1 LIEKRRRRDRK
12 GRAYT
17 VYRVRWKDDAGRER
31 SKTLP
36 RGTKKDEV
44 EDFERRVMTMKRAGA
59 LAQLDK
65 GRQPLM
71 EFVPEWWET
80 YASPN
85 LTRETLRRY
94 AEVWNAHVLPRL
106 GHYRLSELTPE
117 VVSRFGAELQRAGVG
132 ANTRHK
138 ALTFLSGVLRT
149 GVEWGRVPTNPVRD
163 VRKPTVRRQ
172 RPVRPLSPEQVEALR
187 GELDPVS
194 ASYVGVL
201 AYAGPR
207 PGEGLRLLWRD
218 IGEQT
223 LLFDVTKTRARFRPV
238 RLLGPLRQDLG
249 ELRLQSGRPADG
261 ASVFPVPLRAR
272 HNFNNWRTRVFHPAA
287 KRAGVPEDLVPYDL
301 RHTFASLL
309 IWEGRLSIVEIAA
322 QMGHSPRMLLGTYT
336 HVIAELSGQRM
347 DIEAAIRRARDSS
360 AAHKRPTRNA
370 AG

>member
-172 RPVRPLSPEQVEALR
+172 RPVRPLSPEQGR
-187 GELDPVS
+187 G
-194 ASYVGVL
+194 ATRG
-201 AYAGPR
+201 AR
-207 PGEGLRLLWRD
+207 PGERQLRRC
-218 IGEQT
+218 
-223 LLFDVTKTRARFRPV
+223 AR
-238 RLLGPLRQDLG
+238 LR
-249 ELRLQSGRPADG
+249 RPA
-261 ASVFPVPLRAR
+261 AR
-272 HNFNNWRTRVFHPAA
+272 RGPAA
-287 KRAGVPEDLVPYDL
+287 SLAGH
-301 RHTFASLL
+301 R
-309 IWEGRLSIVEIAA
+309 
-322 QMGHSPRMLLGTYT
+322 
-336 HVIAELSGQRM
+336 
-347 DIEAAIRRARDSS
+347 
-360 AAHKRPTRNA
+360 
-370 AG
+370 

>member
-1 LIEKRRRRDRK
+1 LIEKRQRRDRK
-12 GRAYT
+12 GRTYT
-17 VYRVRWKDDAGRER
+17 VYRVRWKDDAGREH

-36 RGTKKDEV
+36 RGTKKDEA
-44 EDFERRVMTMKRAGA
+44 EDFERRVMTIKRAGA
-59 LAQLDK
+59 LAQLDRGK
-65 GRQPLM
+65 QPLK

-106 GHYRLSELTPE
+106 GHYRLTELTPE

-149 GVEWGRVPTNPVRD
+149 AVEWGRVPTNPVRD

-218 IGEQT
+218 VGEQT
-223 LLFDVTKTRARFRPV
+223 LLFDVTKTRALPPRAAARAPAPGPWRAPAPVGTPARRRERLPGALARPSQLQQLAQA
-238 RLLGPLRQDLG
+238 RLLPGGEARGPAGGAGPLRPATHLRIAAYLG
-249 ELRLQSGRPADG
+249 GQAVDRRDRGADGALAADVARHIRARDRRAQRPADG
-261 ASVFPVPLRAR
+261 NRRRNPPGAR
-272 HNFNNWRTRVFHPAA
+272 
-287 KRAGVPEDLVPYDL
+287 
-301 RHTFASLL
+301 
-309 IWEGRLSIVEIAA
+309 RL
-322 QMGHSPRMLLGTYT
+322 GGP
-336 HVIAELSGQRM
+336 
-347 DIEAAIRRARDSS
+347 
-360 AAHKRPTRNA
+360 
-370 AG
+370 